1 MPAPKKDVIKDKQ
14 LKVKVTQHELDE
26 IRLNAKK
33 QGLKVSQY
41 VLLNTIGN
49 SKKQ

>member
-1 MPAPKKDVIKDKQ
+1 MPAPKKDVVKDKQ
-14 LKVKVTQHELDE
+14 LKVKVTQQELDE
-26 IRLNAKK
+26 IRLKAKK

-41 VLLNTIGN
+41 VLLSTIG

>member
-1 MPAPKKDVIKDKQ
+1 MPAPKKAVIKDKQ

>member
-1 MPAPKKDVIKDKQ
+1 MPAPKKATVKDKQ
-14 LKVKVTQHELDE
+14 LKVKVTQSELDQ

-33 QGLKVSQY
+33 SNLNVSQY